1 MRTSPTLL
9 MVVFYE
15 EPGLQVFFFSA
26 ISSLLNSCT
35 CLSCAISTLFSST
48 HWSFPIAQHTPIEQ
62 HNMMGAPV
70 LRPMIQALPPC
81 HLHTYARAR
90 IPLRTTAYIPTE
102 EGHKEHL
109 IIGNLQH

>member
-1 MRTSPTLL
+1 MHLSIMRHFYFVFLNTL
-9 MVVFYE
+9 E
-15 EPGLQVFFFSA
+15 
-26 ISSLLNSCT
+26 
-35 CLSCAISTLFSST
+35 
-48 HWSFPIAQHTPIEQ
+48 FPIPQHTPIEQ

-90 IPLRTTAYIPTE
+90 IALRTTAYIPTE